1 MTQDTKYLDAYIKSN
16 FNLKNM
22 HNEFADKKDLDELN
36 NWLNS
41 DKYKEIIN
49 SDEINYYDGELIL
62 DANHQL
68 ELNKFFTYRPT
79 PNAPLPEDTFCLKEL
94 IINKKILQKILKD
107 LKKLNF
113 AKLKDINLICEN
125 ILSDDMRTWESY
137 VNILTDDPSIDE
149 FFEGKY
155 KKKDDLWISKEIEK
169 IQNHLEFHFSDGNF
183 VDSGGPTGE
192 AYSQTSL
199 NQDKFLLTGF
209 TKENHTIE
217 QKKRILEKRGSFRT
231 LAEKRMAA
239 AIESIRKIS
248 NCSNKSHYAYSYE
261 EIKQMRDTLIKKV
274 NYEFSKFGFNKDKSL
289 EIKIGDKQFKN
300 PKGNSLEIEL
310 ESLKKS
316 MNEKFRELELKINL
330 SDKDNKK

>member
-36 NWLNS
+36 SWLNS

-49 SDEINYYDGELIL
+49 SDEVHYYDGETIQDTHGIL
-62 DANHQL
+62 HRESHFIHDS
-68 ELNKFFTYRPT
+68 T
-79 PNAPLPEDTFCLKEL
+79 PKAPLPETTYCLKEL
-94 IINKKILQKILKD
+94 IINQKILQKILKD

-113 AKLKDINLICEN
+113 AKVKDINLICEE
-125 ILSDDMRTWESY
+125 ILDDDRRTWASY
-137 VNILTDDPSIDE
+137 VNILTDDPFIDE
-149 FFEGKY
+149 FFEDKY
-155 KKKDDLWISKEIEK
+155 KKKDDLRIRWEIEK

-183 VDSGGPTGE
+183 VDSVGRGGE
-192 AYSQTSL
+192 YYSPTSL

-209 TKENHTIE
+209 TKENQTTE
-217 QKKRILEKRGSFRT
+217 QKKRILEKRSSFRT

-274 NYEFSKFGFNKDKSL
+274 NYEFSKFGFDKDKSL

-316 MNEKFRELELKINL
+316 TNEKFRELELKINL
-330 SDKDNKK
+330 SEKDNKK